1 MRRALITGITGQDG
15 AYLSQLL
22 LDKGYEVHGLLRR
35 SASSDVINSRLIW
48 LGIEDKVRLHDGD
61 LVDLSSL
68 VRVLEEV
75 APHEI
80 YNLAAQSFVK
90 SSWQQPYLT
99 GVVTG
104 LGATN
109 MLEAMR
115 LSCPSARF
123 YQASSSEMFGLQ
135 KHPPQSETTP
145 FHPRSP
151 YAAAKLYAHWMTVN
165 YRESFGFHTSSG
177 ILFNHESPL
186 RGIEFVTRKI
196 TDGVARIKLGLQK
209 KLVLGNLDAKR
220 DWGHTREYVKAM
232 WLMLQ
237 QEEPE
242 DYVIATGQA
251 RSVREFCDLAF
262 GYVDLSPDEHIG
274 IDPRFLRPAE
284 VDALC
289 GDPTK
294 AKARLGWEATV
305 TFDELVREM
314 VDADIQRIKAGVHL

>member
-1 MRRALITGITGQDG
+1 
-15 AYLSQLL
+15 
-22 LDKGYEVHGLLRR
+22 
-35 SASSDVINSRLIW
+35 
-48 LGIEDKVRLHDGD
+48 
-61 LVDLSSL
+61 
-68 VRVLEEV
+68 
-75 APHEI
+75 
-80 YNLAAQSFVK
+80 
-90 SSWQQPYLT
+90 
-99 GVVTG
+99 
-104 LGATN
+104 
-109 MLEAMR
+109 
-115 LSCPSARF
+115 
-123 YQASSSEMFGLQ
+123 
-135 KHPPQSETTP
+135 
-145 FHPRSP
+145 
-151 YAAAKLYAHWMTVN
+151 
-165 YRESFGFHTSSG
+165 
-177 ILFNHESPL
+177 
-186 RGIEFVTRKI
+186 
-196 TDGVARIKLGLQK
+196 
-209 KLVLGNLDAKR
+209 
-220 DWGHTREYVKAM
+220 M